1 MRKLNDKRSD
11 YIHKQIEE
19 FEQKDVLQ
27 KNQKPEKHDHSN
39 VAQLEN
45 QVEKLSNKMK
55 ESNIAFEKLFKQV
68 EIDRQLLQEN
78 LIFNIKL
85 LIEPHLERLKHT
97 DLSLEQKKYL
107 EIIEA
112 NLKNIVSP
120 MNIRLVS
127 QYYQLTPMET
137 QIINLVKVGKTTQE
151 IADLMYLSDKTIS
164 THRNNI
170 RKKLGL
176 INSKVPL
183 RTYLFQIEESK
194 DLFREAI
201 KKCQKS

>member
-11 YIHKQIEE
+11 YIQKQIQE
-19 FEQKDVLQ
+19 FDKKDVYQ
-27 KNQKPEKHDHSN
+27 KNQKPEKHDHCN

-55 ESNIAFEKLFKQV
+55 ESNTAFEKLYKQV

-85 LIEPHLERLKHT
+85 LIEPHLERLKIT

-137 QIINLVKVGKTTQE
+137 QIINLVKIGKTTQE